1 MLRFDDAERAKKMCQ
16 DEWLNASVIP
26 LQIALDHLQSEVF
39 AWWVYHNICE
49 RTNFSI
55 PLRMDSPLAAMT
67 AALIHDCIPDGFHV

>member
-49 RTNFSI
+49 RTNFSYTFAHGF
-55 PLRMDSPLAAMT
+55 PPSRHDRGADS
-67 AALIHDCIPDGFHV
+67 